1 MSQYTKQM
9 LLFKDIFG
17 KKVEFDFNGYE
28 VTTDAGLLFLRE
40 VEEKTHIIDRIS
52 EVIHDN
58 RHPGYIEHNTYH
70 LLKQRVFQIASGYE
84 DCNDC
89 DDLRDDPVMKISCD
103 KLPSSYKALASQPTM
118 SRFENTPSRT
128 DLYRIG
134 LAFIDAFIDSYK
146 EPPEG
151 IILDIDDTDD
161 PTYGNQQMTLF
172 NSHHHTYCYMPIH
185 IYEGKSGKLIT
196 TILRP
201 GKRPSGK
208 EIVSIIKRIVRRIRD
223 SWPDVGIILRG
234 DAHYNSPEVH
244 NWCIENSVKFVLGL
258 TSNNILNKKARDIVE
273 KAKELYF
280 IYGKPIK
287 LFGEFTYKANSWSAP
302 RRVIV
307 KAEYNEK
314 GENTRFIVTNLRH
327 TRRGFIYKTIFC
339 GRGKMELYI
348 KEHKNHLA
356 SGRTSCSSFEANQ
369 FRLFLHSAAYVL
381 LHTFRSIHLKGT
393 EFAKAQFDTIRLK
406 ILKVGAQV
414 RELITKVKIHLS
426 SSFPLKE
433 LFLKIWKSCCIPG
446 YT

>member
-1 MSQYTKQM
+1 MEQYTKQM
-9 LLFKDIFG
+9 LLFKDILG
-17 KKVEFDFNGYE
+17 KKVEIDFNGYD
-28 VTTDAGLLFLRE
+28 VSTDTGLLFLRE
-40 VEEKTHIIDRIS
+40 VEDKTHIIAHIS
-52 EVIHDN
+52 DVIRDN
-58 RHPGYIEHNTYH
+58 RHPGYVEHNIYNI
-70 LLKQRVFQIASGYE
+70 LKQRVFQIALGYE
-84 DCNDC
+84 DCN
-89 DDLRDDPVMKISCD
+89 DLRDDPVMKISCD
-103 KLPSSYKALASQPTM
+103 KLPYSDSALASQPTM

-134 LAFIDAFIDSYK
+134 LVFIDAFIDSYK

-151 IILDIDDTDD
+151 IILDIDDTAD
-161 PTYGNQQMTLF
+161 PTHGNQQMTLF
-172 NSHHHTYCYMPIH
+172 NSHHRTKCYMPIH

-208 EIVSIIKRIVRRIRD
+208 EIVSIIKRIVKRIRA

-234 DAHYNSPEVH
+234 DAHYSSPKVH
-244 NWCIENSVKFVLGL
+244 NWCIENNVKFVLGL
-258 TSNNILNKKARDIVE
+258 ITNNILNEKAHNIVE
-273 KAKELYF
+273 KAKEIYF
-280 IYGKPIK
+280 KYGKPVK
-287 LFGEFTYKANSWSAP
+287 LSSEFTYKANSWSES

-314 GENTRFIVTNLRH
+314 GSNTRFIVTNLRH
-327 TRRGFIYKTIFC
+327 SKRRFIYETIFC

-356 SGRTSCSSFEANQ
+356 SGRTSCNSFEANQ

-381 LHTFRSIHLKGT
+381 LHTFRRIHLKET

-406 ILKVGAQV
+406 ILKVGAQI
-414 RELITKVKIHLS
+414 RELVTKVKIHLS

-433 LFLKIWKSCCIPG
+433 LFF
-446 YT
+446 

>member
-1 MSQYTKQM
+1 MEQYTKQM
-9 LLFKDIFG
+9 LLFKDILG
-17 KKVEFDFNGYE
+17 KKVEIDFNGYD
-28 VTTDAGLLFLRE
+28 VSTDTGLLFLRE
-40 VEEKTHIIDRIS
+40 VEDKTHIIAHIS
-52 EVIHDN
+52 DVIRDN
-58 RHPGYIEHNTYH
+58 RHPGYVEHNIYNI
-70 LLKQRVFQIASGYE
+70 LKQRVFQIAIGYE
-84 DCNDC
+84 DC

-103 KLPSSYKALASQPTM
+103 KLPYSDSALASQPTM

-134 LAFIDAFIDSYK
+134 LVFIDAFIDSYK

-151 IILDIDDTDD
+151 IILDIDDTAD
-161 PTYGNQQMTLF
+161 PTHGNQQMTLF
-172 NSHHHTYCYMPIH
+172 NSHHRTKCYMSIH

-208 EIVSIIKRIVRRIRD
+208 EIVSIIKRIVKRIRA

-234 DAHYNSPEVH
+234 DAHYSSPKVH
-244 NWCIENSVKFVLGL
+244 NWCIENNVKFVLGL
-258 TSNNILNKKARDIVE
+258 ITNNILNEKAHNIVE

-280 IYGKPIK
+280 KYGKPVK
-287 LFGEFTYKANSWSAP
+287 LSSEFTYKANSWSES

-314 GENTRFIVTNLRH
+314 GSNTRFIVTNLRH
-327 TRRGFIYKTIFC
+327 SKRRFIYETIFC

-356 SGRTSCSSFEANQ
+356 SGRTSCNSFEANQ

-381 LHTFRSIHLKGT
+381 LHTFRRIHLKET

-406 ILKVGAQV
+406 ILKVGAQI
-414 RELITKVKIHLS
+414 RELVTKVKIHLS

-433 LFLKIWKSCCIPG
+433 LFF
-446 YT
+446 